1 MISIF
6 RKIHKQTN
14 YLLTLNFK
22 IMRKT
27 FNLFLML
34 LVTGFV
40 FGQNA
45 QRFVIIEEFTQ
56 ASCPPCASVNPAFN
70 ALLHDPANVT
80 KIVSIKYQVSWPG
93 FDPMYLQNT
102 ADVENRVALY
112 DVTSVPEAVLDG
124 NVWQGFPG
132 SFTQAMINNEYA
144 VPSPFTIS
152 LMHNLSADVDS
163 VFITCVITAE
173 QAVAGTLAAHVVLVE
188 KEINFATPPGT
199 NGESEFYEVM
209 KKMLPDANGTPLPA
223 TWAPGDV
230 QTITFAIPLPDWYY
244 NLQQIEVVAFVQ
256 EAGTKNIKQ
265 GALSSPIA
273 LIGDPGLDAGLAGAT
288 IDSFVCTLPLIPAVV
303 LKNFGSVTLTSC
315 DINYQIDD
323 AGPVTTFAWTGSLAA
338 SATANVTLANITS
351 VSSSAHSIKMWVS
364 NPNGIL
370 DFYPMNNGAV
380 RPFMY
385 TAFGNAPPLQQDFQ
399 GATFPPAGY
408 MIDNPDYGKTWE
420 LRTDVGGWSQSS
432 SSMFIDFFA
441 YYEAGELDFFY
452 LPAADLSSATSAA
465 LIFDVAY
472 AQYSASYQDGLKV
485 EVSTDCGAT
494 WIQLYMKMG
503 FALATAPST
512 TSSFVPTATQWRN
525 ETIDLTTYLGNN
537 TVFIRFVG
545 INDWGNNLFVDNINL
560 TNVTGI
566 IEIPTAD
573 IQVYP
578 NPFTTTTTV
587 AVNLENSAMV
597 SLSLVNLLG
606 QSVLSQN
613 FGQLSAGLNT
623 LTLDGAALKA
633 GLYNLYITID
643 GLNTSRKVYIV
654 K

>member
-1 MISIF
+1 
-6 RKIHKQTN
+6 
-14 YLLTLNFK
+14 
-22 IMRKT
+22 
-27 FNLFLML
+27 
-34 LVTGFV
+34 
-40 FGQNA
+40 
-45 QRFVIIEEFTQ
+45 
-56 ASCPPCASVNPAFN
+56 
-70 ALLHDPANVT
+70 
-80 KIVSIKYQVSWPG
+80 
-93 FDPMYLQNT
+93 
-102 ADVENRVALY
+102 
-112 DVTSVPEAVLDG
+112 
-124 NVWQGFPG
+124 
-132 SFTQAMINNEYA
+132 
-144 VPSPFTIS
+144 
-152 LMHNLSADVDS
+152 
-163 VFITCVITAE
+163 
-173 QAVAGTLAAHVVLVE
+173 
-188 KEINFATPPGT
+188 
-199 NGESEFYEVM
+199 
-209 KKMLPDANGTPLPA
+209 
-223 TWAPGDV
+223 
-230 QTITFAIPLPDWYY
+230 
-244 NLQQIEVVAFVQ
+244 
-256 EAGTKNIKQ
+256 
-265 GALSSPIA
+265 
-273 LIGDPGLDAGLAGAT
+273 
-288 IDSFVCTLPLIPAVV
+288 
-303 LKNFGSVTLTSC
+303 
-315 DINYQIDD
+315 
-323 AGPVTTFAWTGSLAA
+323 
-338 SATANVTLANITS
+338 
-351 VSSSAHSIKMWVS
+351 
-364 NPNGIL
+364 
-370 DFYPMNNGAV
+370 
-380 RPFMY
+380 MY